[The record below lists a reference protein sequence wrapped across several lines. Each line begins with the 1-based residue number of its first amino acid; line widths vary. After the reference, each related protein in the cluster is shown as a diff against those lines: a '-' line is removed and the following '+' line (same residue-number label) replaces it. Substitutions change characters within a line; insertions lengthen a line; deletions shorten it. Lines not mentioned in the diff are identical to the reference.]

1 MESDTKK
8 FNLKW
13 FKNSNKVVIING
25 SGGSGKD
32 TFVELCP
39 LSYMNVST
47 IDPVKSAAKML
58 GWDSVKDEKSR
69 KFLSDLKKIV
79 TEYNDYCNTYIMDQ
93 YKIFSVDIN
102 AVMFIHV
109 REPENID
116 IIKQMIPEAVTL
128 LITSDRV
135 NKITSNDSDRR
146 VEEYRYDYIIDNSST
161 IEQLSNN
168 HIKFMND
175 LYKDNFNDVYKIYGR
190 MLLNGKRVSLNND
203 KSNYQIL

>member
-8 FNLKW
+8 FDFSLD
-13 FKNSNKVVIING
+13 KNKKVVIING

-32 TFVELCP
+32 TFVEFCP
-39 LSYMNVST
+39 LFYMNTST
-47 IDPVKSAAKML
+47 IDPIKSAAKML
-58 GWDSVKDEKSR
+58 GWNGIKDEKSR

-79 TEYNDYCNTYIMDQ
+79 TEYNDYCNTYIMNQ
-93 YKIFSVDIN
+93 YKVFSVDKN

-116 IIKQMIPEAVTL
+116 ILKQMIPEAVTL

-135 NKITSNDSDRR
+135 DKITSNDSDRR
-146 VEEYRYDYIIDNSST
+146 IEEYRYDYIIDNSST

-168 HIKFMND
+168 HVKFMKD
-175 LYKDNFNDVYKIYGR
+175 LYKDNFNDVYEIYGR
-190 MLLNGKRVSLNND
+190 TLINGKRTD
-203 KSNYQIL
+203 I